1 MQVFGLPGHIIRQG
15 RAASRILDAKAP
27 DILVAARHEAVARWR
42 RAMSQGLDA
51 GQAARAVGH
60 SRASLYR
67 WQVRPGTKSRRPHLL
82 RSKTWTKAL
91 VLAIE
96 QLREDFPM

>member
-1 MQVFGLPGHIIRQG
+1 MQVFGLSGHIIRQG

-51 GQAARAVGH
+51 GQGGPRGGPQPGVPVSLAGPARDQEPA
-60 SRASLYR
+60 
-67 WQVRPGTKSRRPHLL
+67 P
-82 RSKTWTKAL
+82 AL
-91 VLAIE
+91 IAFQNLD
-96 QLREDFPM
+96 QGLGFGR